1 MNIKNY
7 TPVSLER
14 LKKSMPKRTLIIN
27 KLKKP
32 LKIPCLKQ
40 KQNTL
45 FQDPENYLKL
55 PYETDF
61 NFVVGQKPKG
71 PRFNSDHKLIP
82 YSIVGTILRR
92 DQRKQTRKQTVQNSW
107 NSSKSVR
114 KSMRL
119 TKIKLP
125 MDSTQKDD
133 KKKRRQYITNI
144 THSEVFDIFDNYKK
158 LIDKNKTQILGNNSI
173 LYKDVP
179 KTMHQYINEPIYQQE
194 RTLKSSEKYNNLVT
208 KIENNIFR
216 VMQNK
221 NKTKR
226 NYNEFK
232 YSNTNDSRNLI
243 KNSGIEYRMKIEK
256 INSEEK
262 DKNPRLVLNN
272 HIQNWEMSLRRPR
285 NFMGERKEYI
295 NFKTDKNP
303 YWLVL
308 TEKNP
313 IENEKIVN
321 PLLDYSI
328 INKKIK
334 LKNLSYINEKSNNL
348 TSNGNAS
355 TDFNNLEIKG
365 NKLIDI
371 EEKIANQMKG
381 NIKLFDLR
389 YDREFTKDLL
399 IKSDYTINKHSI
411 NKSNL
416 KKDF

>member
-1 MNIKNY
+1 MNFKNY

-14 LKKSMPKRTLIIN
+14 IKKSIPKKTLIIN

-32 LKIPCLKQ
+32 LKIPCLEQ
-40 KQNTL
+40 KTNTL

-82 YSIVGTILRR
+82 YSIVGTILRK

-114 KSMRL
+114 KSLRL
-119 TKIKLP
+119 TKAKMNSVIS
-125 MDSTQKDD
+125 MDSSQKDD
-133 KKKRRQYITNI
+133 IKKKRQFITNI
-144 THSEVFDIFDNYKK
+144 THSEIFDIFNNYKK
-158 LIDKNKTQILGNNSI
+158 LIDKNKSKILGNNSI

-194 RTLKSSEKYNNLVT
+194 KTLKNNEKYNNLVT

-216 VMQNK
+216 VIHNK

-226 NYNEFK
+226 NYNELK
-232 YSNTNDSRNLI
+232 SSTYNDSCNLI
-243 KNSGIEYRMKIEK
+243 KNSGIEYRLKLEK

-285 NFMGERKEYI
+285 NFVGVRKEYLNI
-295 NFKTDKNP
+295 RTDKNP

-321 PLLDYSI
+321 PLLDYSV
-328 INKKIK
+328 INKKIR
-334 LKNLSYINEKSNNL
+334 LKNLSYTNEKSNDMTN
-348 TSNGNAS
+348 NGNTS

-381 NIKLFDLR
+381 NIKLLDLK

-399 IKSDYTINKHSI
+399 FKSDYTINKHSI
-411 NKSNL
+411 NKS
-416 KKDF
+416 K

>member
-7 TPVSLER
+7 TPISLER
-14 LKKSMPKRTLIIN
+14 VKKSIPKRTLIIN
-27 KLKKP
+27 KLQKP

-40 KQNTL
+40 KANTL

-82 YSIVGTILRR
+82 YSIVGNIIRR
-92 DQRKQTRKQTVQNSW
+92 DQRKQTRKQTVQTNWS
-107 NSSKSVR
+107 SSKSVR
-114 KSMRL
+114 RSMRL
-119 TKIKLP
+119 STKDKLNSVIS
-125 MDSTQKDD
+125 MDSAQKED
-133 KKKRRQYITNI
+133 KKKKRQVVTNV
-144 THSEVFDIFDNYKK
+144 THSEIYDIFNNYKK
-158 LIDKNKTQILGNNSI
+158 LIDKNKSQILGNNSI
-173 LYKDVP
+173 IYKDIP
-179 KTMHQYINEPIYQQE
+179 KTMHQYINEPIYLQE
-194 RTLKSSEKYNNLVT
+194 KILKSNEKYNNLVT

-226 NYNEFK
+226 NYNELK
-232 YSNTNDSRNLI
+232 NSSTNDSCNLL

-262 DKNPRLVLNN
+262 DKNPKLVLNN

-285 NFMGERKEYI
+285 NFVGVRKEYLNI
-295 NFKTDKNP
+295 RTDKNP

-321 PLLDYSI
+321 PLLNYSN
-328 INKKIK
+328 INKKIR
-334 LKNLSYINEKSNNL
+334 LKNLSYTTEKPYFL
-348 TSNGNAS
+348 TNSGNTL

-371 EEKIANQMKG
+371 EEKMANQMKG
-381 NIKLFDLR
+381 NIKLLDLK
-389 YDREFTKDLL
+389 YDREFTKDIIFKL
-399 IKSDYTINKHSI
+399 DYSINKHSI
-411 NKSNL
+411 NKP
-416 KKDF
+416 K

>member
-1 MNIKNY
+1 MNFKNY

-14 LKKSMPKRTLIIN
+14 LKKSIPKKTLIIN
-27 KLKKP
+27 KLQKP
-32 LKIPCLKQ
+32 LKIACLKQ
-40 KQNTL
+40 KENIL

-71 PRFNSDHKLIP
+71 PRYNSDHKLIP
-82 YSIVGTILRR
+82 YSIVGTIIRK
-92 DQRKQTRKQTVQNSW
+92 DQRKQTRKQTIQNMWS
-107 NSSKSVR
+107 SSKSVK
-114 KSMRL
+114 KSMRMS
-119 TKIKLP
+119 KVKLNTVVS
-125 MDSTQKDD
+125 MDSTQKDEK
-133 KKKRRQYITNI
+133 KKKRQFITI
-144 THSEVFDIFDNYKK
+144 VTHSEIFDIFNNYKK
-158 LIDKNKTQILGNNSI
+158 LIDKNKSQILGNNSI

-179 KTMHQYINEPIYQQE
+179 KTMHQYINETIYQQD
-194 RTLKSSEKYNNLVT
+194 RTLKNNEKYSNLVT

-221 NKTKR
+221 KKSKR

-232 YSNTNDSRNLI
+232 YSNTNDSSNLL
-243 KNSGIEYRMKIEK
+243 KNSGIKYRMKIEK

-262 DKNPRLVLNN
+262 DKNPSLVLNN

-285 NFMGERKEYI
+285 NFMGVRKEYLNI
-295 NFKTDKNP
+295 RTDKNP

-313 IENEKIVN
+313 IENEKIIN
-321 PLLDYSI
+321 PLLDYSS
-328 INKKIK
+328 INKKIR
-334 LKNLSYINEKSNNL
+334 LKNLSYTNGKSNDL
-348 TSNGNAS
+348 TNKGNFT

-381 NIKLFDLR
+381 NIKLFDLK
-389 YDREFTKDLL
+389 YDKEFTKDL
-399 IKSDYTINKHSI
+399 IFKSDYTINKYSV
-411 NKSNL
+411 NKS
-416 KKDF
+416 K

>member
-1 MNIKNY
+1 MNFKNY
-7 TPVSLER
+7 TPVSFER
-14 LKKSMPKRTLIIN
+14 IKKSIPKKTLIIN

-32 LKIPCLKQ
+32 LKIPCLEQ
-40 KQNTL
+40 KTNTL

-82 YSIVGTILRR
+82 YSIVGTILRK

-114 KSMRL
+114 KSLRL
-119 TKIKLP
+119 TKVKMNSVIS
-125 MDSTQKDD
+125 MDSSQKDD
-133 KKKRRQYITNI
+133 IKKKRQFITNI
-144 THSEVFDIFDNYKK
+144 THSEIFDIFNNYKK
-158 LIDKNKTQILGNNSI
+158 LIDKNKSKILGNNSI

-179 KTMHQYINEPIYQQE
+179 KTMHQYFNQPIYQQE
-194 RTLKSSEKYNNLVT
+194 KTLKNNEKYNNLVT

-216 VMQNK
+216 VIHNK
-221 NKTKR
+221 NKTRR
-226 NYNEFK
+226 NYNELK
-232 YSNTNDSRNLI
+232 NSTYNDSCNLI
-243 KNSGIEYRMKIEK
+243 KNSGIEYRLKLEK

-285 NFMGERKEYI
+285 NFVGVRKEYLNI
-295 NFKTDKNP
+295 RTDKNP

-321 PLLDYSI
+321 PLLDYSV
-328 INKKIK
+328 INKKIR
-334 LKNLSYINEKSNNL
+334 LKNLSYTNEKSNDMTN
-348 TSNGNAS
+348 NGNTS

-381 NIKLFDLR
+381 NIMMYDLK
-389 YDREFTKDLL
+389 YDRESLKD
-399 IKSDYTINKHSI
+399 IIFKTNYSINKHSFT
-411 NKSNL
+411 
-416 KKDF
+416 KK

>member
-1 MNIKNY
+1 
-7 TPVSLER
+7 
-14 LKKSMPKRTLIIN
+14 MPKRTLIIN

-232 YSNTNDSRNLI
+232 FSNTNDSRNLI

-334 LKNLSYINEKSNNL
+334 LKNLSYINEKPNNL

-355 TDFNNLEIKG
+355 TDFNYLEIKG

-411 NKSNL
+411 NKSSL

>member
-1 MNIKNY
+1 MHFKNY

-14 LKKSMPKRTLIIN
+14 IKKSIPKRTLIIN
-27 KLKKP
+27 KLQKP

-40 KQNTL
+40 KANTL

-82 YSIVGTILRR
+82 YSIVGTILRK
-92 DQRKQTRKQTVQNSW
+92 DQRKPTRKQTIQNNWS
-107 NSSKSVR
+107 SSKSVR

-119 TKIKLP
+119 SKAKLNSVIS
-125 MDSTQKDD
+125 MDSTLKEEK
-133 KKKRRQYITNI
+133 KKKRQFITNI
-144 THSEVFDIFDNYKK
+144 THTEIFDIFNNYKK
-158 LIDKNKTQILGNNSI
+158 LIDKNKSQILGNNSI

-194 RTLKSSEKYNNLVT
+194 RTLKNNEKYNSIVS

-221 NKTKR
+221 NKAKR
-226 NYNEFK
+226 NYNELK
-232 YSNTNDSRNLI
+232 SSTTNDSCNLL
-243 KNSGIEYRMKIEK
+243 KNSCLEYRMKLEK
-256 INSEEK
+256 IDSEEK

-285 NFMGERKEYI
+285 NFLGVRKEYLNI
-295 NFKTDKNP
+295 RTDKNP

-328 INKKIK
+328 INKKVR
-334 LKNLSYINEKSNNL
+334 LKNLSYTNEKSNDL
-348 TSNGNAS
+348 TNNGNAS

-381 NIKLFDLR
+381 NIKLLDLR

-399 IKSDYTINKHSI
+399 FKSDYTINKHSI
-411 NKSNL
+411 NKS
-416 KKDF
+416 K

>member
-144 THSEVFDIFDNYKK
+144 THSEVFDIFDN
-158 LIDKNKTQILGNNSI
+158 
-173 LYKDVP
+173 
-179 KTMHQYINEPIYQQE
+179 
-194 RTLKSSEKYNNLVT
+194 
-208 KIENNIFR
+208 
-216 VMQNK
+216 
-221 NKTKR
+221 
-226 NYNEFK
+226 
-232 YSNTNDSRNLI
+232 
-243 KNSGIEYRMKIEK
+243 
-256 INSEEK
+256 
-262 DKNPRLVLNN
+262 
-272 HIQNWEMSLRRPR
+272 
-285 NFMGERKEYI
+285 
-295 NFKTDKNP
+295 
-303 YWLVL
+303 
-308 TEKNP
+308 
-313 IENEKIVN
+313 
-321 PLLDYSI
+321 
-328 INKKIK
+328 
-334 LKNLSYINEKSNNL
+334 
-348 TSNGNAS
+348 
-355 TDFNNLEIKG
+355 
-365 NKLIDI
+365 
-371 EEKIANQMKG
+371 
-381 NIKLFDLR
+381 
-389 YDREFTKDLL
+389 
-399 IKSDYTINKHSI
+399 
-411 NKSNL
+411 
-416 KKDF
+416 

>member
-1 MNIKNY
+1 MNFKNY

-14 LKKSMPKRTLIIN
+14 IKKSVPKRTLIIN
-27 KLKKP
+27 KLQKP
-32 LKIPCLKQ
+32 LKIACLKQ
-40 KQNTL
+40 KENIL

-71 PRFNSDHKLIP
+71 PRYNSDHKLIP
-82 YSIVGTILRR
+82 YSIVGTILRK
-92 DQRKQTRKQTVQNSW
+92 DQRKQTRKQTIQNIWS
-107 NSSKSVR
+107 SSKSLK
-114 KSMRL
+114 KSMGMS
-119 TKIKLP
+119 KVKLNTVIS
-125 MDSTQKDD
+125 MDSNQKDD
-133 KKKRRQYITNI
+133 KKKKRQFITSV
-144 THSEVFDIFDNYKK
+144 THSEIFDIFNNYKK
-158 LIDKNKTQILGNNSI
+158 LIDKNKSQILGNKSI

-179 KTMHQYINEPIYQQE
+179 KTMHQYINETIYQQE

-221 NKTKR
+221 KKSKR

-232 YSNTNDSRNLI
+232 YSPTNDSSNLI
-243 KNSGIEYRMKIEK
+243 KNSGIKYRMKIEK

-262 DKNPRLVLNN
+262 DKNPSLVLNN

-285 NFMGERKEYI
+285 NFVGVRKEYLNI
-295 NFKTDKNP
+295 RTDKNP

-313 IENEKIVN
+313 IENEKIIN
-321 PLLDYSI
+321 PLLDYSS
-328 INKKIK
+328 INKNIR
-334 LKNLSYINEKSNNL
+334 LKKLSYTNEKSIDL
-348 TSNGNAS
+348 TNKGNFT

-371 EEKIANQMKG
+371 EEKMANQMKG
-381 NIKLFDLR
+381 NIKLFDLK
-389 YDREFTKDLL
+389 YDREFTKDLTF
-399 IKSDYTINKHSI
+399 KSDYTINKYSI
-411 NKSNL
+411 NKS
-416 KKDF
+416 K

>member
-1 MNIKNY
+1 MNFKNY
-7 TPVSLER
+7 TPVSFER
-14 LKKSMPKRTLIIN
+14 IKKSIPKKTLIIN

-32 LKIPCLKQ
+32 LKIPCLEQ
-40 KQNTL
+40 KTNTL

-82 YSIVGTILRR
+82 YSIVGTILRK

-114 KSMRL
+114 KSLRL
-119 TKIKLP
+119 TKVKMNSVIS
-125 MDSTQKDD
+125 MDSSQKDD
-133 KKKRRQYITNI
+133 IKKKRQFITNI
-144 THSEVFDIFDNYKK
+144 THSEIFDIFNNYKK
-158 LIDKNKTQILGNNSI
+158 LIDKNKSKILGNNSI

-179 KTMHQYINEPIYQQE
+179 KTMHQYFNQPIYQQE
-194 RTLKSSEKYNNLVT
+194 KTLKNNEKYNNLVT

-216 VMQNK
+216 VMHNK
-221 NKTKR
+221 NKTRR
-226 NYNEFK
+226 NYNELK
-232 YSNTNDSRNLI
+232 NSTYNDSCNLI
-243 KNSGIEYRMKIEK
+243 KNSGIEYRLKLEK

-285 NFMGERKEYI
+285 NFMGVRKEYLNI
-295 NFKTDKNP
+295 RTDKNP

-321 PLLDYSI
+321 PLLDYSV
-328 INKKIK
+328 INKKIR

-411 NKSNL
+411 NKS
-416 KKDF
+416 K